1 MLLAIE
7 KPNAYLQDQCG
18 ALVGNSTGGGIC
30 TCPGEIPLTPLQPA
44 TF

>member
-18 ALVGNSTGGGIC
+18 ALVGNGTSSGSGMLRKRDGV
-30 TCPGEIPLTPLQPA
+30 E
-44 TF
+44 